1 MALDASTILCMS
13 QYNKT
18 DIYSLLDESLQHHL
32 VSFSL
37 YQGSPEASFRSLRT
51 ASKQS
56 LGEIRRPLDCYGR
69 SVVSEF
75 FAIMPGTKDSYP
87 NPDINGIRIDF
98 DNNTIPTWK
107 FVTVS
112 ATYNEATAPKVS
124 MLYQSATYLL
134 HLVDGPT
141 GQRLRALAR
150 NSTGQFANRVTEY
163 QSTNVPSLSIVM
175 SSTTMS
181 GQESEGVAMMD
192 TMYQN
197 GVSMME
203 GAHNPMLSGS
213 PGFQSAIASNASLTS
228 PTAMSMSMP
237 MTTMSMPVTMV
248 SNMMGGPSPMVMSS
262 LPPAPGIDMSMI
274 SDGSGVIYM
283 ISGNQPNVDYVS
295 ATVDSRLM

>member
-18 DIYSLLDESLQHHL
+18 DIYSLDEASNTI
-32 VSFSL
+32 
-37 YQGSPEASFRSLRT
+37 SFRSVFT
-51 ASKQS
+51 KD
-56 LGEIRRPLDCYGR
+56 RPNVD
-69 SVVSEF
+69 SDF

-112 ATYNEATAPKVS
+112 ATYNEATAPKA
-124 MLYQSATYLL
+124 M
-134 HLVDGPT
+134 
-141 GQRLRALAR
+141 
-150 NSTGQFANRVTEY
+150 
-163 QSTNVPSLSIVM
+163 M
-175 SSTTMS
+175 SSTTMLARIPV
-181 GQESEGVAMMD
+181 GHRVKCIIDEPHRHVDVDA
-192 TMYQN
+192 
-197 GVSMME
+197 
-203 GAHNPMLSGS
+203 
-213 PGFQSAIASNASLTS
+213 
-228 PTAMSMSMP
+228 

-262 LPPAPGIDMSMI
+262 LPPAPGIDMSMM
-274 SDGSGVIYM
+274 SDGSGAVYM

>member
-124 MLYQSATYLL
+124 MLYQ
-134 HLVDGPT
+134 
-141 GQRLRALAR
+141 
-150 NSTGQFANRVTEY
+150 
-163 QSTNVPSLSIVM
+163 
-175 SSTTMS
+175 
-181 GQESEGVAMMD
+181 
-192 TMYQN
+192 
-197 GVSMME
+197 
-203 GAHNPMLSGS
+203 
-213 PGFQSAIASNASLTS
+213 
-228 PTAMSMSMP
+228 
-237 MTTMSMPVTMV
+237 
-248 SNMMGGPSPMVMSS
+248 
-262 LPPAPGIDMSMI
+262 
-274 SDGSGVIYM
+274 
-283 ISGNQPNVDYVS
+283 
-295 ATVDSRLM
+295 

>member
-18 DIYSLLDESLQHHL
+18 DIYSLLDEASNTI
-32 VSFSL
+32 SL
-37 YQGSPEASFRSLRT
+37 YQGSPEVSFRSLGT

-69 SVVSEF
+69 SVDSDF

-112 ATYNEATAPKVS
+112 ATYNEATAPKAS

-134 HLVDGPT
+134 
-141 GQRLRALAR
+141 LAR
-150 NSTGQFANRVTEY
+150 IPVGHRVKCNIDEPHRH
-163 QSTNVPSLSIVM
+163 VDVD
-175 SSTTMS
+175 
-181 GQESEGVAMMD
+181 A
-192 TMYQN
+192 
-197 GVSMME
+197 
-203 GAHNPMLSGS
+203 
-213 PGFQSAIASNASLTS
+213 
-228 PTAMSMSMP
+228 

-262 LPPAPGIDMSMI
+262 LPPAPGIDMSMM
-274 SDGSGVIYM
+274 SDGSGAVYM